1 MSSFNGLDLFG
12 SGPHRF
18 SLGSRGQVVFGS
30 LAAVNAAA
38 PDSYPVGP
46 RELDVFVHGR
56 LVAASESALWTLRD
70 AVAAQLP
77 DPPTKATLVDS
88 GGRSFADMT
97 FIRYEE
103 LGRRDLGRVYSVAYV
118 ATFRRFNL
126 F

>member
-12 SGPHRF
+12 SGPQRF
-18 SLGSRGQVVFGS
+18 SLGERGQVVFGS

-38 PDSYPVGP
+38 PDSYPLGS

-56 LVAASESALWTLRD
+56 LVAGSESALWALRD
-70 AVAAQLP
+70 AIVAQLP
-77 DPPTKATLVDS
+77 DPPVKATLVDTT
-88 GGRSFADMT
+88 GRSYADMT

-103 LGRRDLGRVYSVAYV
+103 LGRRDLGRVWSVAYV